1 MVHPDQLPAQLARR
15 FRPEWRLVF
24 FSAFGFG
31 LLAHFYKMANWLPNW
46 DSLVF
51 RYDAQQMLQYGR
63 YFLSL
68 ACGLSSYY
76 DLPWLN
82 LLLGL
87 LFLAGSAVCVAALL
101 HLKKPVTLV
110 LTGAL
115 IAVFPTVTSTFAYEY
130 VADGYCLAMLAAC
143 LSALLLT
150 RPGWRSFF
158 AGAACLWFS
167 VGIYQA
173 YLTVTITLL
182 LVWLL
187 DDLLFHRRSAAASLR
202 SAGRFLAGGVLAGAV
217 YAVALQLVLAF
228 SGTALSDYQGI
239 DTVGSLH
246 LWSALHGCITR
257 FFRFFFD
264 LHNGLTVWFVLNVLV
279 FALLAVF
286 LLTALVQQ
294 TLWHDPARF
303 WLLLVYLAALPLGAA
318 ALYFLNPWVDY
329 HNLMTMGY
337 AAFYL
342 CFVLFYERLDG
353 LSPRASALRSWAI
366 LLVGG
371 AVVFYCIVL
380 ANVCYHLSQMSYER
394 SYGTLLRIADRIEQL
409 DGADACTR
417 IAVIGHLPDSRAYSA
432 DLSPEMT
439 GYTAGLILRADDPTV
454 GQSVLTAALN
464 DYCSTDYTFATRAEK
479 QQLLALDEVRQ
490 MPLWPQT
497 GSVAVVGDTIV
508 IRAGEGIDAND

>member
-87 LFLAGSAVCVAALL
+87 LFLAGSTVCVAALL
-101 HLKKPVTLV
+101 HLKNPV
-110 LTGAL
+110 AL
-115 IAVFPTVTSTFAYEY
+115 
-130 VADGYCLAMLAAC
+130 
-143 LSALLLT
+143 
-150 RPGWRSFF
+150 
-158 AGAACLWFS
+158 
-167 VGIYQA
+167 
-173 YLTVTITLL
+173 
-182 LVWLL
+182 
-187 DDLLFHRRSAAASLR
+187 
-202 SAGRFLAGGVLAGAV
+202 VLAGAV

-228 SGTALSDYQGI
+228 SGTALSDYQGF
-239 DTVGSLH
+239 DTVGFLH
-246 LWSALHGCITR
+246 LWSALHGCFTS

-286 LLTALVQQ
+286 LLTTLVQQ
-294 TLWHDPARF
+294 ALWHDPARF

-318 ALYFLNPWVDY
+318 ALYFLNPWIDY

-342 CFVLFYERLDG
+342 SFVLFYERLDG

-371 AVVFYCIVL
+371 AIVFYCIVL

-439 GYTAGLILRADDPTV
+439 GYTAGLILFADNPTV

-508 IRAGEGIDAND
+508 IRAGEGIDTND

>member
-1 MVHPDQLPAQLARR
+1 M
-15 FRPEWRLVF
+15 
-24 FSAFGFG
+24 
-31 LLAHFYKMANWLPNW
+31 
-46 DSLVF
+46 
-51 RYDAQQMLQYGR
+51 
-63 YFLSL
+63 
-68 ACGLSSYY
+68 
-76 DLPWLN
+76 
-82 LLLGL
+82 
-87 LFLAGSAVCVAALL
+87 AALL
-101 HLKKPVTLV
+101 HLKKPVALV
-110 LTGAL
+110 LAGAL

-150 RPGWRSFF
+150 RPGRRSFF

-228 SGTALSDYQGI
+228 SGTALSDYQGF

-286 LLTALVQQ
+286 LLTTLVQQ

-318 ALYFLNPWVDY
+318 ALYFLNPCVDY

-342 CFVLFYERLDG
+342 SFVLFYERLDG

-409 DGADACTR
+409 DGTDACTR

-464 DYCSTDYTFATRAEK
+464 DYCPTDYTFATRAEK
-479 QQLLALDEVRQ
+479 QQLLTLDEVQQ

-508 IRAGEGIDAND
+508 IRAGEGIDADD

>member
-101 HLKKPVTLV
+101 HLKNPVALV

-150 RPGWRSFF
+150 RPGRRSFF

-187 DDLLFHRRSAAASLR
+187 DDLLFHRRSAAVSLR

-286 LLTALVQQ
+286 LLTTLVQPVSYTHL
-294 TLWHDPARF
+294 TLP
-303 WLLLVYLAALPLGAA
+303 
-318 ALYFLNPWVDY
+318 
-329 HNLMTMGY
+329 T
-337 AAFYL
+337 
-342 CFVLFYERLDG
+342 
-353 LSPRASALRSWAI
+353 
-366 LLVGG
+366 
-371 AVVFYCIVL
+371 
-380 ANVCYHLSQMSYER
+380 
-394 SYGTLLRIADRIEQL
+394 IA
-409 DGADACTR
+409 
-417 IAVIGHLPDSRAYSA
+417 
-432 DLSPEMT
+432 
-439 GYTAGLILRADDPTV
+439 
-454 GQSVLTAALN
+454 
-464 DYCSTDYTFATRAEK
+464 
-479 QQLLALDEVRQ
+479 
-490 MPLWPQT
+490 
-497 GSVAVVGDTIV
+497 
-508 IRAGEGIDAND
+508 

>member
-1 MVHPDQLPAQLARR
+1 MQARSVIFQIR
-15 FRPEWRLVF
+15 FPFCTIFLHKNPPVRVLFPQIGGSSLNFLRRSIKWAGVS
-24 FSAFGFG
+24 FS
-31 LLAHFYKMANWLPNW
+31 
-46 DSLVF
+46 
-51 RYDAQQMLQYGR
+51 YGR

-87 LFLAGSAVCVAALL
+87 LFLACSAVCVAALL
-101 HLKKPVTLV
+101 HLKKPVALV

-130 VADGYCLAMLAAC
+130 VADGYCLAMLA
-143 LSALLLT
+143 
-150 RPGWRSFF
+150 
-158 AGAACLWFS
+158 
-167 VGIYQA
+167 
-173 YLTVTITLL
+173 
-182 LVWLL
+182 
-187 DDLLFHRRSAAASLR
+187 
-202 SAGRFLAGGVLAGAV
+202 GAV
-217 YAVALQLVLAF
+217 YAVALQLVLAV

-239 DTVGSLH
+239 DTIGSLH
-246 LWSALHGCITR
+246 LWSALHCCITR

-264 LHNGLTVWFVLNVLV
+264 LHNGLTVWFALNVLV

-329 HNLMTMGY
+329 HNLMTIGY

-342 CFVLFYERLDG
+342 IFVLFYERLDG

-439 GYTAGLILRADDPTV
+439 GYTAGLILFADNPTV

>member
-1 MVHPDQLPAQLARR
+1 M
-15 FRPEWRLVF
+15 
-24 FSAFGFG
+24 
-31 LLAHFYKMANWLPNW
+31 
-46 DSLVF
+46 
-51 RYDAQQMLQYGR
+51 
-63 YFLSL
+63 
-68 ACGLSSYY
+68 
-76 DLPWLN
+76 
-82 LLLGL
+82 
-87 LFLAGSAVCVAALL
+87 
-101 HLKKPVTLV
+101 
-110 LTGAL
+110 

-150 RPGWRSFF
+150 RPGRRSFF

-264 LHNGLTVWFVLNVLV
+264 LHNGLTIWFVLNVLV

-286 LLTALVQQ
+286 LLTTLVQQ
-294 TLWHDPARF
+294 ALWHDPARF

-342 CFVLFYERLDG
+342 SFVLFYERLDG
-353 LSPRASALRSWAI
+353 LSPRASTLRSWAI

-371 AVVFYCIVL
+371 AIVFYCIVL

-479 QQLLALDEVRQ
+479 QQLLTLDEVRQ

-508 IRAGEGIDAND
+508 IRAGEGIDADD

>member
-1 MVHPDQLPAQLARR
+1 MIHPEQLPARLARR
-15 FRPEWRLVF
+15 FRPEWRFAF

-31 LLAHFYKMANWLPNW
+31 LLAHFYKMTNWLPNW

-51 RYDAQQMLQYGR
+51 RYDAQQMLQFGR

-87 LFLAGSAVCVAALL
+87 LYLSCAAVCVAALL
-101 HLKKPVTLV
+101 RLQKPVTLV

-150 RPGWRSFF
+150 RKGRATFF
-158 AGAACLWFS
+158 AGAACLWFA
-167 VGIYQA
+167 VGTYQA
-173 YLTVTITLL
+173 YLTVTIPLL
-182 LVWLL
+182 LLWLL

-202 SAGRFLAGGVLAGAV
+202 SALRFLAGGVLAGAA
-217 YAVALQLVLAF
+217 YLAVMQLVLAL
-228 SGTALSDYQGI
+228 SGTALSNYQGI
-239 DTVGSLH
+239 DTAGSLH
-246 LWSALHGCITR
+246 IRSALHSCIDR

-264 LHNGLTVWFVLNVLV
+264 LHNGLNAWFVLNVLV

-286 LLTALVQQ
+286 VLAALVQQ
-294 TLWHDPARF
+294 TLWHDPARLG
-303 WLLLVYLAALPLGAA
+303 LLLVYLASLPVGAT

-342 CFVLFYERLDG
+342 GFVLFYERLGG
-353 LSPRASALRSWAI
+353 LSPRFAALKSWAI

-380 ANVCYHLSQMSYER
+380 ASVCYHLSQMSYER
-394 SYGTLLRIADRIEQL
+394 SYGTLVRIADRIEQL
-409 DGADACTR
+409 DDAASCTKV
-417 IAVIGHLPDSRAYSA
+417 AVIGHLPDSKAYSA

-439 GYTAGLILRADDPTV
+439 GYTAGLILRADDPLV
-454 GQSVLTAALN
+454 DQSVLTAALN
-464 DYCSTDYTFATRAEK
+464 DYCSTNYTFATREEK
-479 QQLLALDEVRQ
+479 QQLLTLDEVQQ

-497 GSVAVVGDTIV
+497 GSVAVVGNTIV
-508 IRAGEGIDAND
+508 IRAGEGIDAGA

>member
-87 LFLAGSAVCVAALL
+87 LFLAGSTFCVAALL
-101 HLKKPVTLV
+101 HLKKPVALV

-228 SGTALSDYQGI
+228 SGTALSDYQGF
-239 DTVGSLH
+239 DTVGFLH
-246 LWSALHGCITR
+246 LWSALHGCFTS

-286 LLTALVQQ
+286 LLTTLVQQ
-294 TLWHDPARF
+294 ALWHDPARF

-337 AAFYL
+337 AAF
-342 CFVLFYERLDG
+342 
-353 LSPRASALRSWAI
+353 I
-366 LLVGG
+366 
-371 AVVFYCIVL
+371 
-380 ANVCYHLSQMSYER
+380 
-394 SYGTLLRIADRIEQL
+394 
-409 DGADACTR
+409 
-417 IAVIGHLPDSRAYSA
+417 
-432 DLSPEMT
+432 
-439 GYTAGLILRADDPTV
+439 
-454 GQSVLTAALN
+454 
-464 DYCSTDYTFATRAEK
+464 
-479 QQLLALDEVRQ
+479 
-490 MPLWPQT
+490 
-497 GSVAVVGDTIV
+497 
-508 IRAGEGIDAND
+508 

>member
-1 MVHPDQLPAQLARR
+1 MVHPDQLPAQLSRR

-87 LFLAGSAVCVAALL
+87 LFLAGSTVCVAALL
-101 HLKKPVTLV
+101 HLKKPVALV

-182 LVWLL
+182 LV
-187 DDLLFHRRSAAASLR
+187 
-202 SAGRFLAGGVLAGAV
+202 
-217 YAVALQLVLAF
+217 
-228 SGTALSDYQGI
+228 
-239 DTVGSLH
+239 
-246 LWSALHGCITR
+246 
-257 FFRFFFD
+257 
-264 LHNGLTVWFVLNVLV
+264 
-279 FALLAVF
+279 
-286 LLTALVQQ
+286 
-294 TLWHDPARF
+294 
-303 WLLLVYLAALPLGAA
+303 
-318 ALYFLNPWVDY
+318 
-329 HNLMTMGY
+329 
-337 AAFYL
+337 
-342 CFVLFYERLDG
+342 
-353 LSPRASALRSWAI
+353 
-366 LLVGG
+366 
-371 AVVFYCIVL
+371 
-380 ANVCYHLSQMSYER
+380 
-394 SYGTLLRIADRIEQL
+394 
-409 DGADACTR
+409 
-417 IAVIGHLPDSRAYSA
+417 
-432 DLSPEMT
+432 
-439 GYTAGLILRADDPTV
+439 
-454 GQSVLTAALN
+454 
-464 DYCSTDYTFATRAEK
+464 
-479 QQLLALDEVRQ
+479 
-490 MPLWPQT
+490 
-497 GSVAVVGDTIV
+497 
-508 IRAGEGIDAND
+508 